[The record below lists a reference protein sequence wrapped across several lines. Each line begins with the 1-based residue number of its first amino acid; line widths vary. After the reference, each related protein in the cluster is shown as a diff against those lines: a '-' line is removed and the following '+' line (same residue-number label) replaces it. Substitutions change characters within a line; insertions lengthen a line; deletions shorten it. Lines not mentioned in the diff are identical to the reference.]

1 MNKNKF
7 GEWLTIATNLAVVAG
22 IVALAF
28 EVNQNTKQM
37 RAQASFNLLQ
47 NRVQIRS
54 GVVENPE
61 IAEFWVRVQSGE
73 PLSAVDA
80 RRVQA
85 HAEQA
90 ILKWHWEYGQYVDG
104 SLSLSELPVEAFREA
119 YRGDG
124 WGKSPGFPDAWRRM
138 KSQLRPDFVDWMEAN
153 VTNQ

>member
-7 GEWLTIATNLAVVAG
+7 GEWLTIATNIAVVAG

-73 PLSAVDA
+73 PLSAIDA

-90 ILKWHWEYGQYVDG
+90 ILK
-104 SLSLSELPVEAFREA
+104 
-119 YRGDG
+119 
-124 WGKSPGFPDAWRRM
+124 
-138 KSQLRPDFVDWMEAN
+138 
-153 VTNQ
+153 